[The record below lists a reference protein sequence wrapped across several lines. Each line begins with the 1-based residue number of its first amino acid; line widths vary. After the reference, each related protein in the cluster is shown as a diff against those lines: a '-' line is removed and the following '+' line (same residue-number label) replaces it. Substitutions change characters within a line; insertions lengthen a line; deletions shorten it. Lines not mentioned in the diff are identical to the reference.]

1 LKGPGLWKGKC
12 HERNGD
18 RTFLLAAVALLGSPG
33 PGIAALLA
41 VTRGGGLR
49 AGLRYYAGLQVGL
62 ALAAG
67 ISAAG
72 LFSLLAAFPVLLKAA
87 SIAAVLYL
95 VWLAWK
101 IGTAPVAA
109 PGNAGVSASPI
120 GGFFLGI
127 TNPKAYL
134 AFASLMA
141 STTLID
147 AAAPSDTVGA
157 DAALKWA
164 IIVAVI
170 LVVDIAW
177 VMLGAILH
185 RTAMPARIERAMNIV
200 FAASILLAALPALF

>member
-1 LKGPGLWKGKC
+1 MDWAAIGL
-12 HERNGD
+12 
-18 RTFLLAAVALLGSPG
+18 FLLAAVALLGSPG

-67 ISAAG
+67 LSAAG
-72 LFSLLAAFPVLLKAA
+72 LFSLLAAFPMLLKAA
-87 SIAAVLYL
+87 SVAAVLYL

-101 IGTAPVAA
+101 IGSAPV
-109 PGNAGVSASPI
+109 GGAGKAGISASAA

-141 STTLID
+141 STTLIGSG
-147 AAAPSDTVGA
+147 APSDSVGA

-177 VMLGAILH
+177 VMLGALLH
-185 RTAMPARIERAMNIV
+185 RATLPPRVERVMNIG
-200 FAASILLAALPALF
+200 FAAAILVAALPALL

>member
-1 LKGPGLWKGKC
+1 MNGTAIGL
-12 HERNGD
+12 
-18 RTFLLAAVALLGSPG
+18 FLLAAVALLGSPG

-109 PGNAGVSASPI
+109 PGNAGVSASPL

>member
-1 LKGPGLWKGKC
+1 MNVTAIGL
-12 HERNGD
+12 
-18 RTFLLAAVALLGSPG
+18 FLLAAVALLGSPG

-95 VWLAWK
+95 VTLAWK

-109 PGNAGVSASPI
+109 PGDAGVSASPL

-147 AAAPSDTVGA
+147 AGAPTDTVGA

-164 IIVAVI
+164 IIVVVI

-200 FAASILLAALPALF
+200 FAASILVAALPALF